1 METMRNHMAVD
12 WKLLSYAMFISVI
25 IVWISAVIV
34 SVLFIQPSLDM
45 WRGLPQILSGN
56 VSYTF
61 VESSLPNI
69 PLWVLLIV
77 SLLLWC
83 GLTIFFYVIMK
94 SWKKMKKEKKT
105 TE

>member
-1 METMRNHMAVD
+1 MTVD

-45 WRGLPQILSGN
+45 WRDLPQILSGN

-61 VESSLPNI
+61 AESSLPNI
-69 PLWVLLIV
+69 PLWFLLIV

-83 GLTIFFYVIMK
+83 SLTIFFYVIMK
-94 SWKKMKKEKKT
+94 ALKKMKKEKKT
-105 TE
+105 TD

>member
-1 METMRNHMAVD
+1 METMRNRMAVD
-12 WKLLSYAMFISVI
+12 WKILSYAMFISMI
-25 IVWISAVIV
+25 IVWISAGIV
-34 SVLFIQPSLDM
+34 SVLFIQPSLDL
-45 WRGLPQILSGN
+45 WRDLPQILSGN

-83 GLTIFFYVIMK
+83 GLTIFFYIIMK
-94 SWKKMKKEKKT
+94 ALKKMKKEKKT
-105 TE
+105 TD